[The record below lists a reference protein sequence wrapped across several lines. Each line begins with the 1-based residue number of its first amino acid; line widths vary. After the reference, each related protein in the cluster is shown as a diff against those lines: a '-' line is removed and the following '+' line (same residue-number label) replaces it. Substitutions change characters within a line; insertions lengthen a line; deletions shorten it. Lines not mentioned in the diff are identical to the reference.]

1 MTDELNAWERQPW
14 DTSASFQA
22 FRLYLGQEAPRAV
35 DGAYRKWYAERNGLQ
50 TSDERV
56 AGKRATGLWQNWSR
70 GRKHDGNPILNALT
84 WAKRAEAWD
93 DHLAAQDAQRW
104 EQRRAEQ
111 REREWQGG
119 QSLFERAEQIAK
131 LPYMRGKKS
140 DYVLVTPE
148 MVGQEIATTT
158 TVEPLNVSA
167 KDEAT
172 LRQTASKLGRL
183 AAGMESDRQ
192 TLVLQMEKEVE
203 TLLNM
208 AREVLDGDSYDRL
221 LARLSGEKGGGETV
235 QGEEE

>member
-1 MTDELNAWERQPW
+1 MTDDLNPWERQSW

-22 FRLYLGQEAPRAV
+22 FRVYLEQEAPRSV
-35 DGAYRKWYAERNGLQ
+35 VEAYRQKTGKEKAKVSQAPGGWNNW
-50 TSDERV
+50 
-56 AGKRATGLWQNWSR
+56 AGGKDYKG
-70 GRKHDGNPILNALT
+70 DPIPNALT

-93 DHLAAQDAQRW
+93 DYLAAQDALRW

-208 AREVLDGDSYDRL
+208 AQEVLDGDSYDRL
-221 LARLSGEKGGGETV
+221 LARLSGEKGGGEAV

>member
-1 MTDELNAWERQPW
+1 MTDEHNPWERQPW
-14 DTSASFQA
+14 DTSASFRA
-22 FRLYLGQEAPRAV
+22 FRLYLEQDAPRSV
-35 DGAYRKWYAERNGLQ
+35 DAACRTHKGYEGDTK
-50 TSDERV
+50 
-56 AGKRATGLWQNWSR
+56 KRATRVWRNWSQ
-70 GRKHDGNPILNALT
+70 GKDPKGDPIPNAQP

-93 DHLAAQDAQRW
+93 DHLAAQDILKW

-131 LPYMRGKKS
+131 LPYIRGKKI

-183 AAGMESDRQ
+183 AAGMETEKQKHEHSGPEGGPIVMKEEPVDLSKLSDEELDELERILGK
-192 TLVLQMEKEVE
+192 TEGGSGKEGTE
-203 TLLNM
+203 
-208 AREVLDGDSYDRL
+208 
-221 LARLSGEKGGGETV
+221 
-235 QGEEE
+235 

>member
-1 MTDELNAWERQPW
+1 MIDKLNPWDRQPW
-14 DTSASFQA
+14 DTSASFRA
-22 FRLYLGQEAPRAV
+22 FLLYLGQEPPRSV
-35 DGAYRKWYAERNGLQ
+35 HEAYRIHKGCEKDM
-50 TSDERV
+50 T
-56 AGKRATGLWQNWSR
+56 KRAPGVWRNWAQAR
-70 GRKHDGNPILNALT
+70 TPKGDLIPDALP

-93 DHLAAQDAQRW
+93 DHLAAQDALRW